1 MLYSIVVL
9 HEAVSLYIYIFS
21 SKGAACPVALLRF
34 MKKRGGGPY
43 KLNNGQL
50 GHVSM
55 TTTPEFQLSKIKRRC
70 HRSGAAQKTRVP
82 ASFFYIYISLFSF
95 LLSLDMTFL
104 FSPVFHVADVSVV
117 ASHHNNGPG
126 GY

>member
-1 MLYSIVVL
+1 
-9 HEAVSLYIYIFS
+9 
-21 SKGAACPVALLRF
+21 
-34 MKKRGGGPY
+34 
-43 KLNNGQL
+43 
-50 GHVSM
+50 M

-104 FSPVFHVADVSVV
+104 CSPVFHVADVSVV